1 MAGKL
6 YAITAVLAELQLA
19 ATEIQAA
26 PSAATVC
33 PPFGFPNAINHAT
46 NPSFE
51 LVGRNGNPSICPSPC
66 VAPKISAAA
75 NWTMHSDNFGSAVST
90 RLEPITILNPNRVP
104 YGTGPGRGKRMLHVI
119 SGGGEGGVYQTHFVT
134 RSGTKV
140 MFQVWVYVRK
150 GHVAIQA
157 NGGTTGPAAWS
168 AKTNQWE
175 ELRVCTDGTVPVDIF
190 LIYNEDPGGGNFY
203 VDRAEIRQLP

>member
-1 MAGKL
+1 
-6 YAITAVLAELQLA
+6 
-19 ATEIQAA
+19 
-26 PSAATVC
+26 
-33 PPFGFPNAINHAT
+33 
-46 NPSFE
+46 
-51 LVGRNGNPSICPSPC
+51 
-66 VAPKISAAA
+66 
-75 NWTMHSDNFGSAVST
+75 
-90 RLEPITILNPNRVP
+90 
-104 YGTGPGRGKRMLHVI
+104 
-119 SGGGEGGVYQTHFVT
+119 
-134 RSGTKV
+134 